1 MPPKR
6 PTPKA
11 SGSEPKCL
19 KKVVTL
25 HEKVQLLDMLQEGK
39 SYDAVGCCYGINKC
53 TMHYIKKN
61 EIAIRTTVA
70 VSFCESAKMI
80 MTVRN
85 KHLVRM
91 EFALALW
98 ISDCK
103 RKNIPLS
110 GNIIHKKEQKLYQQF
125 DGGDRAEGIKELQS
139 KPLTAPEP
147 KDFQASKGWFHCF
160 QKRFKIK
167 YVSLHGET
175 TSGNKE
181 AAMKYLDTF
190 RQILKDKRYKL
201 EQVFNM
207 DETGLFWKKMPSRR
221 FLLLNNETHRCLSTV
236 SLVPEDSQDKRTLSR
251 KERIEILRSF
261 YHQIIGS
268 FFASTVDQ
276 SNTDPSKL
284 SHSATETY
292 ITTDTHKCYAIQS
305 LPYQFFVLYNND
317 IPTYAMRN
325 VTQKTL
331 SILTKD
337 KSIQI

>member
-1 MPPKR
+1 MSVAFIIDVPYRLLIFNLIKDVEVCLLCGSS
-6 PTPKA
+6 PTLGK
-11 SGSEPKCL
+11 L
-19 KKVVTL
+19 
-25 HEKVQLLDMLQEGK
+25 EK
-39 SYDAVGCCYGINKC
+39 
-53 TMHYIKKN
+53 
-61 EIAIRTTVA
+61 EITR
-70 VSFCESAKMI
+70 F
-80 MTVRN
+80 
-85 KHLVRM
+85 
-91 EFALALW
+91 W
-98 ISDCK
+98 
-103 RKNIPLS
+103 
-110 GNIIHKKEQKLYQQF
+110 
-125 DGGDRAEGIKELQS
+125 
-139 KPLTAPEP
+139 KPA
-147 KDFQASKGWFHCF
+147 
-160 QKRFKIK
+160 
-167 YVSLHGET
+167 
-175 TSGNKE
+175 
-181 AAMKYLDTF
+181 LDT
-190 RQILKDKRYKL
+190 LKSVR
-201 EQVFNM
+201 QVFPRNFQITSSI
-207 DETGLFWKKMPSRR
+207 DPNILG

-236 SLVPEDSQDKRTLSR
+236 SLVPEDSQDKPTLSR